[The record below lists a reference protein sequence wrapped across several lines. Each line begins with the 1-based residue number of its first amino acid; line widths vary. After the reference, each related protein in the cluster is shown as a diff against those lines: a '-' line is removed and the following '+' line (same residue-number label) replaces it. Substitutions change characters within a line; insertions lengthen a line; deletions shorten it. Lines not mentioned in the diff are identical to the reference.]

1 MDDIM
6 EKLNKKA
13 QRFGATSFG
22 LSRTKNKRF
31 YVIYDN
37 KRINFGS
44 KTGQTYIGHH
54 DKRKRNAWRARHSK
68 ILQDGQVAYKNKT
81 SGEYWNWH
89 LTW

>member
-1 MDDIM
+1 M
-6 EKLNKKA
+6 EKLNKNAK
-13 QRFGATSFG
+13 RFGASEFG

-44 KTGQTYIGHH
+44 RVGQTYIDHH
-54 DKRKRNAWRARHSK
+54 NKDKRKAWRARHSK
-68 ILQDGQVAYKNKT
+68 ILKDGKPAYKNKM
-81 SGEYWNWH
+81 SPEFWNWH

>member
-1 MDDIM
+1 M

-13 QRFGATSFG
+13 KKYGVSEFG

-44 KTGQTYIGHH
+44 RVGQAYIDHH
-54 DKRKRNAWRARHSK
+54 NKDKRKAWKARHIK
-68 ILQDGQVAYKNKT
+68 ILKDGKPAYKNKM
-81 SGEYWNWH
+81 SPEFWNWH

>member
-6 EKLNKKA
+6 QKLHKKTIKY
-13 QRFGATSFG
+13 GASEFG

-44 KTGQTYIGHH
+44 KLGHTYIDHH
-54 DKRKRNAWRARHSK
+54 NKQKRTAWRARHSK
-68 ILQDGQVAYKNKT
+68 ILKDGKPAYKNKM
-81 SGEYWNWH
+81 SAEFWSWH
-89 LTW
+89 ILW